1 MNALSRRCVVAVF
14 AVMVIVPIAAASAAF
29 AAPDR
34 AHLAGS
40 SGSGDTTEAL
50 AKLVITENGVEFKAA
65 DKSAFKPATDG
76 QNLREG
82 DTIRTDATGLAEID
96 YTDTSYTRLDVDTT
110 FTIKK
115 LTDEKGARQVQG
127 SLDTGRTWNR
137 TATLTESESFEQEGA
152 GANAVVLGTVFLIQC
167 DTPDHCAIIVFD
179 HFVRYSGADNVTKE
193 LTTHAACDSKAG
205 VLCTDPEI
213 LSISQL
219 ASIEF
224 AQENLDRDLAERG
237 LGEGRLRASAY
248 PPGRNNVNVG
258 GVVVSRGPSG
268 SSLSGGIP
276 FTGSS
281 SQTGVHI
288 GVGIALVLMGAVLFV
303 VSKRR
308 REGTFET

>member
-1 MNALSRRCVVAVF
+1 MNALNRRCVVAVF
-14 AVMVIVPIAAASAAF
+14 AVMVIAPIVVASAAF

-34 AHLAGS
+34 AHLGGS
-40 SGSGDTTEAL
+40 GGSGDATEAL
-50 AKLVITENGVEFKAA
+50 AKLVVTENGVEVKAA
-65 DKSAFKPATDG
+65 DKTAFKPASDG

-96 YTDTSYTRLDVDTT
+96 YTDTSYTRLDVNTT

-137 TATLTESESFEQEGA
+137 TAILTESESFEQEGA
-152 GANAVVLGTVFLIQC
+152 GANAVVLGTVFLHQC
-167 DTPDHCAIIVFD
+167 DTPDHCAVIVFD

-193 LTTHAACDSKAG
+193 LSTYEACDSKAG
-205 VLCTDPEI
+205 VLCTDPEA
-213 LSISQL
+213 LSISEL

-237 LGEGRLRASAY
+237 LGNGRLRASAY
-248 PPGRNNVNVG
+248 PPRGNTVDVG
-258 GVVVSRGPSG
+258 GVVVSRGQAG
-268 SSLSGGIP
+268 SSLSGGLP

-281 SQTGVHI
+281 SQTGVHVGI
-288 GVGIALVLMGAVLFV
+288 GIALVLMGGALFIV
-303 VSKRR
+303 AKRR
-308 REGTFET
+308 REATFET